1 MMGKPLTYREMLAE
15 MYGSKASK
23 IKVDGYLFIV
33 DPKNTGD
40 IWDRVEIR
48 KAWQVWTKAA
58 IATSDDKNV
67 DAINAQLQEIAA
79 EEQMDGGSP

>member
-1 MMGKPLTYREMLAE
+1 MSRPTTYRGMLAE
-15 MYGSKASK
+15 MYGLKASK
-23 IKVDGYLFIV
+23 IKVDGYYFIV

-58 IATSDDKNV
+58 SESWNGKNV
-67 DAINAQLQEIAA
+67 DAIYAELQRIAVKGRT
-79 EEQMDGGSP
+79 EGGSP